1 MKDRVNKVLLDAVA
15 RASNG
20 FPPLVKQSFKE
31 GHYSPSIGMEEK
43 EWQIMLEQFRAIGV
57 VVKDEV
63 INIDSD

>member
-20 FPPLVKQSFKE
+20 LPPLVKQSFKE
-31 GHYSPSIGMEEK
+31 GRYSPSIGMEEK